1 MAQLRYWIWLSTLP
15 GMSLKGQQRVLRHFG
30 SPEEVFL
37 SDKTAIEQVEGLT
50 IKERSA
56 LLVKD
61 LGLADGV
68 LADCRKQN
76 IHILTYQDANYPQRL
91 KNIDTPPLV
100 LYYKGTLLPF
110 DELPAVAVVGARKA
124 SGYGLT
130 VAKRMGYQ
138 IGACG
143 GTVISGA
150 ARGIDS
156 LALEGALSAGGQV
169 CGVLGNGLDVVY
181 PPEAKGLYAD
191 IEKHGC
197 LISEFVPGTPPYG
210 QNFPRR
216 NRIMSG
222 LSLGVLVVEAAK
234 KSGSLITAEL
244 ALEQGR
250 DVFAVPGNIGL
261 DSCAGSN
268 ALLQEGAILA
278 TCGWDIMREYQSQYP
293 ALVKNYR
300 GGQGIALA
308 PRDAQPQ
315 PQPLVATPVSVPK
328 RTNYDENAQNFDAEV
343 KNSAPNTENRID
355 NPQNRNYI
363 DLHEI
368 KSTLSED
375 ECAIVD
381 ALTQGQKH
389 VDDIISET
397 GLPAGRILASLTL
410 LEVKGQVKQ
419 LPGKRFQLNFEFK

>member
-15 GMSLKGQQRVLRHFG
+15 GLSLKGQQRVLRHFG
-30 SPEEVFL
+30 SPEEAFL
-37 SDKTAIEQVEGLT
+37 ADKEAIKAVEGLSQ
-50 IKERSA
+50 KEQSA

-61 LGLADGV
+61 LGLADGA
-68 LADCRKQN
+68 LEDCRKSS
-76 IHILTYQDANYPQRL
+76 IHILTYQDAMYPQRL

-110 DELPAVAVVGARKA
+110 DELPAVTVVGSRKA

-169 CGVLGNGLDVVY
+169 CAVLGNGLDVIY

-191 IEKHGC
+191 IEKNGC
-197 LISEFVPGTPPYG
+197 LISEFIPGTPPYG
-210 QNFPRR
+210 RNFPRR

-234 KSGSLITAEL
+234 KSGSLITAEY

-261 DSCAGSN
+261 ASCEGSN
-268 ALLQEGAILA
+268 ALLQEGAMLA
-278 TCGWDIMREYQSQYP
+278 TSGWDILREYESQYP
-293 ALVKNYR
+293 GILHNHR
-300 GGQGIALA
+300 GGEGITLA
-308 PRDAQPQ
+308 PRDIAEPEEK
-315 PQPLVATPVSVPK
+315 LVATPVSTPK
-328 RTNYDENAQNFDAEV
+328 TVKSDKKPQKIPAGQ
-343 KNSAPNTENRID
+343 KNSAPNGENRID
-355 NPQNRNYI
+355 NPENRNYI

-368 KSTLSED
+368 KSTLSGD
-375 ECAIVD
+375 ECAIVE
-381 ALTQGQKH
+381 LLEKGQLH
-389 VDDIISET
+389 VDEIIAGT
-397 GLPAGRILASLTL
+397 ALGAGRILASLTL
-410 LEVKGQVKQ
+410 LEVKGIVRQ
-419 LPGKRFQLNFEFK
+419 LPGKYFELNSK

>member
-15 GMSLKGQQRVLRHFG
+15 GLSPKGQQKVLRHFG
-30 SPEEVFL
+30 TPEEVFL
-37 SDKTAIEQVEGLT
+37 ADKTALELVEGLT
-50 IKERSA
+50 AKEKNA

-61 LGLADGV
+61 LRLAEAT
-68 LADCRKQN
+68 LTDCNKLG
-76 IHILTYQDANYPQRL
+76 IHILTYQDAMYPQRL
-91 KNIDTPPLV
+91 KNIDSPPTV

-110 DELPAVAVVGARKA
+110 DELPSVTVVGSRKA

-156 LALEGALSAGGQV
+156 LALEGALSAGAQV
-169 CGVLGNGLDVVY
+169 CAVLGNGLDVIY
-181 PPEAKGLYAD
+181 PPEAKGLYED

-210 QNFPRR
+210 NNFPRR

-234 KSGSLITAEL
+234 KSGSLITAGY

-261 DSCAGSN
+261 DSCEGSN
-268 ALLQEGAILA
+268 ALLQEGAMLA
-278 TCGWDIMREYQSQYP
+278 TCGWDIMREYQAQYP
-293 ALVKNYR
+293 ELVRNHR
-300 GGQGIALA
+300 GGTGISLA
-308 PRDAQPQ
+308 PRDVETPEEKK
-315 PQPLVATPVSVPK
+315 VATPVSMPK
-328 RTNYDENAQNFDAEV
+328 PEKTRSQKEKTAQKSEN
-343 KNSAPNTENRID
+343 TID
-355 NPQNRNYI
+355 NPEKRNYI

-368 KSTLSED
+368 KSTLSGD

-381 ALTQGQKH
+381 ALCQGQLH
-389 VDDIISET
+389 VDDIIAQT
-397 GLPAGRILASLTL
+397 TLGAGRILASLTL
-410 LEVKGQVKQ
+410 LEVKGVVQQ
-419 LPGKRFQLNFEFK
+419 LPGKYFQLNSK